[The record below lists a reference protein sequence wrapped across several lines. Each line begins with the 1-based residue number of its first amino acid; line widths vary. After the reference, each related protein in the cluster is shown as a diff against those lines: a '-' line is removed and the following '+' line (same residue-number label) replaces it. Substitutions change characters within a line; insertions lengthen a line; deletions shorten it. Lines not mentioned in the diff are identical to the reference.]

1 MDEIISSSSSSSLLF
16 LGTSPTL
23 QQRLQFMV
31 KSRPEWWVYAI
42 FWQAS
47 KDSSDRFVLSWGDG
61 HFRGTKD
68 LASKASNGQLKFG
81 FDLEKKKVARGI
93 QALFSDNSSDIDGL
107 VDGEVTDS
115 EWFYMVSVTRSFVDG
130 DDIPGRAFSSGAYV
144 WLAGDQ
150 DLQFYDCERAK
161 EAHVHGIVT
170 LVCIATSCGVVEL
183 GSSDMIKEDW
193 GLMQLAKSLFGSES
207 MGIGTGTGTAT
218 GHEGQIDRPVPN
230 RNSSI
235 FAVLGEKQQQ
245 DQNQDQNQEQ
255 EQEGDTKNEA
265 QAIINGRSSSDS
277 GHSDFEGTESTM
289 DHVRSKKRGRKPL
302 TGKETG
308 QNHVEAERQR
318 REKLNHRFYAL
329 RSVVPNV
336 SKMDKASLLA
346 DAVTYIKE
354 LKAKIEELESKL
366 SQKRKIGGAF
376 DSRSTSATA
385 GGGADPTRS
394 SSSYGAMDVDVKILG
409 SDAMIR
415 VQCPDVNYPSARL
428 MDALRD
434 LEFRVHHASVLNV
447 KDLMLQD
454 VVVKIP
460 DGLGLSEEAL
470 KAAILRRF
478 QI

>member
-1 MDEIISSSSSSSLLF
+1 MDEILSSSSSSSLLF
-16 LGTSPTL
+16 QGTSPSL
-23 QQRLQFMV
+23 QQRLQFIV

-68 LASKASNGQLKFG
+68 FASKASNGNGQVKFG
-81 FDLEKKKVARGI
+81 LDLEKKKVARGI

-130 DDIPGRAFSSGAYV
+130 DDILGRAFSSGAYV
-144 WLAGDQ
+144 WLSGNQ

-170 LVCIATSCGVVEL
+170 LVCIATSSGVVEL

-207 MGIGTGTGTAT
+207 IGMISEQPGNRDS
-218 GHEGQIDRPVPN
+218 QIPVPN

-235 FAVLGEKQQQ
+235 FDVLGEKQQQ
-245 DQNQDQNQEQ
+245 
-255 EQEGDTKNEA
+255 QEGDTKNEA
-265 QAIINGRSSSDS
+265 MATNGRSSSDS
-277 GHSDFEGTESTM
+277 GHSDFEGAFASESTM
-289 DHVRSKKRGRKPL
+289 DLRSKKRGRKPIIA
-302 TGKETG
+302 KETG

-366 SQKRKIGGAF
+366 RVESQRRKIGGGF
-376 DSRSTSATA
+376 DMF
-385 GGGADPTRS
+385 DNRS
-394 SSSYGAMDVDVKILG
+394 SSGSGDQTRSCSGYGTVGMDVDVKILG

-454 VVVKIP
+454 VVVKVP
-460 DGLGLSEEAL
+460 EGLGLTTTLIVIFSCFFFPL
-470 KAAILRRF
+470 KVINLCD
-478 QI
+478 